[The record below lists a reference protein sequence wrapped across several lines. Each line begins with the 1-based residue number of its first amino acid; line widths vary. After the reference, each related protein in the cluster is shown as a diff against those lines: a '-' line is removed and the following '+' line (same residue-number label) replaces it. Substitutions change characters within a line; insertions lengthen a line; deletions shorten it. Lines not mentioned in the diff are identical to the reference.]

1 MVGGTADNVGGLVA
15 PLHEVGMEH
24 KSGRMPQG
32 ALRSEVAMQMGRGMA
47 RQWPQL
53 AGQEETGPRPSW
65 GCACPTLT
73 LHHAPGVLSCSN
85 QLVPHL
91 HLLCAAHHGKR
102 QVCLKGDPVLCEP
115 SAGARGQTLSLPL
128 HPREGL
134 PAFCKALGSEVD
146 FLYLSENCFMR
157 TETWACLSVRRSSQ
171 EQERSKTAS
180 PVPSRFPNP
189 AMQHIPTQSRTR
201 DTQI

>member
-1 MVGGTADNVGGLVA
+1 MAGCLRELHGVRWPCRWAERWQDSGLS
-15 PLHEVGMEH
+15 LQD
-24 KSGRMPQG
+24 KRLSQG
-32 ALRSEVAMQMGRGMA
+32 
-47 RQWPQL
+47 
-53 AGQEETGPRPSW
+53 PSW

-128 HPREGL
+128 HSREGL

-171 EQERSKTAS
+171 EQERSKTVS
-180 PVPSRFPNP
+180 LVPSRFPNP
-189 AMQHIPTQSRTR
+189 TMQHIPTQSRTR